1 MLLELSIT
9 DFAIIA
15 SSRLTFGSGMHVL
28 TGETGAGKSIL
39 LDALS
44 AVLGERASVELVRTG
59 TDRARIEALFDV
71 AELRDG
77 DLSAL
82 LTAHGIEAIDGQ
94 LVLTREIHAN
104 GRSVARINGQIV
116 TVSFLS
122 RVGDA
127 LVDIHGQSDHF
138 SIRRRDEQ
146 RQILDHYAGTD
157 GLVEEVAGAVARVL
171 AIREQ
176 IESLDRGQRER
187 AHRRDLLAFQV
198 QEIESALLVA
208 DEDAQLMQE
217 QRMLAHAEQLRAD
230 TERALVALVDSD
242 TDASTPDDASSLL
255 RALSASLVR
264 VGEIDSQAISMVE
277 LSAELVILAEELAR
291 DLRTYLDGMEVDESR
306 LAIVDDRLDTLRT
319 LKKKYGATIEDV
331 LAFHDNASR
340 ELERL
345 TGGDFD
351 REALSARLESCE
363 SNLVSNATEL
373 SMRRTKAA
381 ERLAGEIEASI
392 EALHLGSATI
402 QVRVDQVE
410 DGNGLSIQDSE
421 EDRRVRFGRTGIDEI
436 EFMIA
441 ANRGETPRPLGRVA
455 SGGETARIMLAIK
468 SIVAAHDSTPTLV
481 FDEID
486 VGVGGRTGQVVG
498 ERLRELSANRQVIV
512 ITHLPQIAA
521 VADRHARIE
530 KVEQDGR
537 VVSSVRPLDA
547 TETETEIAAMLDGE
561 PVTATAIEAARA
573 MIRRGKGE
581 HRMIEV

>member
-1 MLLELSIT
+1 
-9 DFAIIA
+9 
-15 SSRLTFGSGMHVL
+15 
-28 TGETGAGKSIL
+28 
-39 LDALS
+39 
-44 AVLGERASVELVRTG
+44 
-59 TDRARIEALFDV
+59 DRARIEALFDV

-116 TVSFLS
+116 TVSLLS
-122 RVGDA
+122 QVGDA

-230 TERALVALVDSD
+230 TERALVALAESD
-242 TDASTPDDASSLL
+242 TDASTPEDASSLL

-410 DGNGLSIQDSE
+410 DGKGLRIQDSE